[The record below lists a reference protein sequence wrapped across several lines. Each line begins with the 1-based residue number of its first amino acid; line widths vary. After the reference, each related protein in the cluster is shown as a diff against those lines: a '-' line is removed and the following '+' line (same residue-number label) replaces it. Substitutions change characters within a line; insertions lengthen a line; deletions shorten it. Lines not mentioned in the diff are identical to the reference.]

1 MPSSRTK
8 HYDQPR
14 LAATRWRS
22 AFSERSEKRS
32 AVASRLTSAACA
44 HFPSTAYNFREEQ
57 EPRLNI
63 SILAAGAG
71 GMYCGSCMRDS
82 ALATALKRQGHDV
95 TLIPLYTPLRDEHPD
110 ASHPEVFYGGINVY
124 LQHASRLF
132 RHTPRMLDW
141 IFDRPWLLNAA
152 GRMGAQTSPK
162 KLAGLTQSILEGEE
176 GAASKELDRLVH
188 FLRNTIKPQVICLPN
203 LMFIG
208 MARTFKEALGVPVV
222 CEMTGEDIFLD
233 AMDGPDRQRIRQIIQ
248 SRAADANR
256 LVATSHYYASHM
268 ADYLEMPVDQIDVVP
283 NGISSDYFQPRDKH
297 KEKPDSAPTVGYL
310 ARICPEKGLAPF
322 IEAMKILLTFPDLQ
336 SARFKVAGYL
346 GKRDEK
352 WFTDLRRQIETD
364 GLSDRFEFLGEVDLP
379 AKLNM
384 LDSLDVFSVPTVYPE
399 AKGIYVLEAMARGIP
414 VVQPAHGSFPEL
426 IEQTQGGLLVPPN
439 NPGALAE
446 AIAGLLRDPAR
457 RRAMGRAGKAA
468 VESSFTEDHMARNML
483 NVFQSVLQ
491 SEARMVQ
498 A

>member
-1 MPSSRTK
+1 M
-8 HYDQPR
+8 
-14 LAATRWRS
+14 
-22 AFSERSEKRS
+22 
-32 AVASRLTSAACA
+32 
-44 HFPSTAYNFREEQ
+44 
-57 EPRLNI
+57 NI

-82 ALATALKRQGHDV
+82 AMATALKRQGHDV

-141 IFDRPWLLNAA
+141 IFDRPWMLNVA
-152 GRMGAQTSPK
+152 GKMGAQTSPK
-162 KLAGLTQSILEGEE
+162 KLAGLTQSILEGQE
-176 GAASKELDRLVH
+176 GAASKELDRLVQ
-188 FLRNTIKPQVICLPN
+188 FLRHTIKPQVISLPN

-208 MARTFKEALGVPVV
+208 MARTFKEALGIPVI

-256 LVATSHYYASHM
+256 LVATSQYYASHM
-268 ADYLEMPVDQIDVVP
+268 AGYLEMPVEQIEVVP
-283 NGISSDYFQPRDKH
+283 NGISSDYLTPLKDR
-297 KEKPDSAPTVGYL
+297 KEKPSAAPTVGYL
-310 ARICPEKGLAPF
+310 ARICPEKGLAQF

-336 SARFKVAGYL
+336 NAKFKVAGYL

-352 WFTDLRRQIETD
+352 WFGDLSRQVAAD
-364 GLSDRFEFLGEVDLP
+364 GLADRFEFLGEVDLS

-384 LDSLDVFSVPTVYPE
+384 LDSLDVFTVPTVYPE

-439 NPGALAE
+439 NPHALAE
-446 AIAGLLRDPAR
+446 TIAGFLRDPAR
-457 RRAMGRAGKAA
+457 RQTMGRAGRAA
-468 VESSFTEDHMARNML
+468 VESSFTEEHMARNMM
-483 NVFQSVLQ
+483 NVFNDVLQ
-491 SEARMVQ
+491 SKAGMVR